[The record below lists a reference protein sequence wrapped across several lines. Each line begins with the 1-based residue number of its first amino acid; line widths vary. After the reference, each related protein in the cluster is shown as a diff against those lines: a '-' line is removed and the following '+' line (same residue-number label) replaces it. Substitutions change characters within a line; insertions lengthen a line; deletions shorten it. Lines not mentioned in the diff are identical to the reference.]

1 MKKVLCMAFSAMLLF
16 VLTGCS
22 VASEDCRPGQPQ
34 EASAVQA
41 SQENEEPAA
50 LDTTETFARGELTLE
65 VSHVKSVRTESK
77 LLEGIEPF
85 EETIFTC
92 CSGAALTVINA
103 DMSDP
108 VYAEDHQAHPQWGLY
123 DIETDTRTELTNET
137 EPSLLDEATD
147 AVFNLEASVV
157 VLRFEFVK

>member
-1 MKKVLCMAFSAMLLF
+1 
-16 VLTGCS
+16 
-22 VASEDCRPGQPQ
+22 
-34 EASAVQA
+34 
-41 SQENEEPAA
+41 
-50 LDTTETFARGELTLE
+50 
-65 VSHVKSVRTESK
+65 
-77 LLEGIEPF
+77 
-85 EETIFTC
+85 
-92 CSGAALTVINA
+92 
-103 DMSDP
+103 MSDP